1 MKKYYFWACMVIFTT
16 ILYVV
21 LLIQV
26 AKYNWVLA
34 VALLCAGP
42 VMDYIN
48 NKFKYYDSMVH
59 AAEAVVSMRDVLHK
73 VFNEDDD

>member
-16 ILYVV
+16 ILYVI

-34 VALLCAGP
+34 VALLCMGP
-42 VMDYIN
+42 VQNYIN
-48 NKFKYYDSMVH
+48 NKFKYYDGMVR

-73 VFNEDDD
+73 VFNEDSD